1 MILSRLKALVRRNR
15 HSLPDTL
22 PEGTRIEWRHRA
34 VDGVEHNNVWLVTGH
49 RRYFDLPHVE
59 LTNVATDV
67 VKLVSLNGLA
77 STGAVR
83 VLAKVD
89 AGEAGPAR

>member
-1 MILSRLKALVRRNR
+1 MIWSRLKFLLGRNR
-15 HSLPDTL
+15 QSLPGTL

-34 VDGVEHNNVWLVTGH
+34 VDGIERNNVWLVTGH

-67 VKLVSLNGLA
+67 VKLVSLDGLA
-77 STGAVR
+77 LTGAVR
-83 VLAKVD
+83 VLPKID
-89 AGEAGPAR
+89 ASEA